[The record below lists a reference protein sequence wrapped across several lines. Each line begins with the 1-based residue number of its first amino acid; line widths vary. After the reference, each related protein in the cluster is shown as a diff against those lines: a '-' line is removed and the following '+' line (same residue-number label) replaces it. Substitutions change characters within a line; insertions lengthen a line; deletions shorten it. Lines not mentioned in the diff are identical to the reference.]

1 MALSQT
7 HALEAFFVFYR
18 LGTASYLE
26 IAASHYGASDHQWHC
41 LQFAEF
47 VGVEFLIVGIFS
59 QCVKMTSYS
68 QCLQGALPCEAGLI
82 PFLYH
87 P

>member
-1 MALSQT
+1 MYTLLEMPLSQT
-7 HALEAFFVFYR
+7 HALEAFFVFCK

-26 IAASHYGASDHQWHC
+26 IAASHYGASGNQWHC

-47 VGVEFLIVGIFS
+47 VGVEFLIVGIIS

-68 QCLQGALPCEAGLI
+68 QCLQYSLMRQV
-82 PFLYH
+82 
-87 P
+87 